1 MRFEYKIVPAP
12 TKSLKNKDL
21 KSSEDRF
28 AFTIEALLNGMAAEG
43 WEYQR
48 AETLPSLER
57 AGLTST
63 TTEWRNVLV
72 FRKIVAESAATPSDR
87 QLTATAQTTPDLPAG
102 AAAVTEPA
110 LRADAPASIVPDEEE
125 TEDHGKPPA
134 FLGTSAADDANERSA
149 TDADENTDKPK
160 T

>member
-72 FRKIVAESAATPSDR
+72 FRKMVAENTGSNDESH
-87 QLTATAQTTPDLPAG
+87 LTTTAQTTPDLPAG

-110 LRADAPASIVPDEEE
+110 ARPPMFFISAIRLLSI
-125 TEDHGKPPA
+125 
-134 FLGTSAADDANERSA
+134 SS
-149 TDADENTDKPK
+149 
-160 T
+160 